1 MNFDKEDGSGSSS
14 SSRFHIVQPLRD
26 PQSNWSVD
34 LAKNLEDYLLK
45 ICSGEPINQDEDAH
59 LSVNFAE
66 AALLLQGSIQVYS
79 RKVEY
84 LYTLVLHALD
94 FISQKSQEEQPAE
107 ASVQRAGGRNGDNQA
122 DVDEGNEV
130 FLGLDDVP
138 VEANNSLD
146 GAPGKDDNFNQFVK
160 PPSNLVVLEGDCFD
174 PTGESGELESYLLS
188 TCDLYEDFI
197 LLDPC
202 DAGEI
207 QIFLKGSKAAVNHRA
222 SSVRSKARKTFG
234 QTPSRTGGTG
244 CRKSTQKQD
253 VNLEKSP
260 MIGCNH
266 DNSFSQ
272 DPPDCSFPE
281 NDYHGDDN
289 NDYRGDDNDAGGS
302 MSEDDTDE
310 DDPWKPLNP
319 HEPGTLKVKPFKKG
333 NIPKRRKPNRRKRI
347 SIAMQ
352 FPVAKLTGTI
362 SPEFTEMWEAQN
374 RASENSRESTAP
386 PLFEQLRQSLTI
398 GGSESSNPFG
408 SAEADKDIESEHD
421 IPDFEQDDFDMP
433 ENTFMDVEEPL
444 NMNKESEQSVR
455 FESTDFGH
463 VEPELEDYEDLCRSH
478 LDDLL
483 ASIAETEKQT
493 ELATRV
499 STWKQRIEQTLEDQ
513 DARPPFDIHEYG
525 ERVMNKLSLEA
536 DSASGSGIPF
546 TDVVKGNEKHDVA
559 RTFSALLQLVNN
571 GNVDLIKAES
581 SGGQSFC
588 YTATNPFSV
597 RLLTDARRKEVQLR
611 SSKKRPK
618 SPIHKQGNQAEKEKG
633 GGGGG
638 KIQKVSSSSMGNGI
652 ASSSKSSQSNGK
664 FSVKVGKMSAVRC
677 TPEGKRRRRSR
688 LIDPVDL
695 QSAG

>member
-1 MNFDKEDGSGSSS
+1 MNFDKEDGSGS

-26 PQSNWSVD
+26 PQSNWSLD

-45 ICSGEPINQDEDAH
+45 ICSGEAINHEEDAH

-94 FISQKSQEEQPAE
+94 FISQKSLEEQPAE
-107 ASVQRAGGRNGDNQA
+107 ASVHRTEGRCGNQA
-122 DVDEGNEV
+122 DVDERNEV
-130 FLGLDDVP
+130 FLGLDDVR

-146 GAPGKDDNFNQFVK
+146 GAPGKDDNLNQFVK

-174 PTGESGELESYLLS
+174 PTGEAGELESYLLS
-188 TCDLYEDFI
+188 TCDLCEDFI

-202 DAGEI
+202 DVGEI
-207 QIFLKGSKAAVNHRA
+207 QKFIKGSRAAVSHRP
-222 SSVRSKARKTFG
+222 SSVRSKSRKTFG

-244 CRKSTQKQD
+244 CRKSTQKHD

-266 DNSFSQ
+266 DNSVSQ
-272 DPPDCSFPE
+272 DPPDYSFPE
-281 NDYHGDDN
+281 NDSHGDDN
-289 NDYRGDDNDAGGS
+289 NDYHGDDYNGAGYSVHES
-302 MSEDDTDE
+302 MPEDDNDE

-333 NIPKRRKPNRRKRI
+333 NIPKRRKANPSKRI

-352 FPVAKLTGTI
+352 FPIAKLTGTI

-374 RASENSRESTAP
+374 RACEIIRESTTP

-398 GGSESSNPFG
+398 GGSESSIPFG
-408 SAEADKDIESEHD
+408 SAKADKGNESEHD
-421 IPDFEQDDFDMP
+421 IPDFEQNDFDMP

-444 NMNKESEQSVR
+444 NANKDDEQTVR
-455 FESTDFGH
+455 FESTDFGR
-463 VEPELEDYEDLCRSH
+463 VEPELEGFEDLCRSH

-483 ASIAETEKQT
+483 ASIAETEKQS

-513 DARPPFDIHEYG
+513 DLRPPFDIFEYG
-525 ERVMNKLSLEA
+525 ERVLNKLSVEA

-571 GNVDLIKAES
+571 GNVDLVKSES
-581 SGGQSFC
+581 SGQSFC

-611 SSKKRPK
+611 SSKKRTK
-618 SPIHKQGNQAEKEKG
+618 SPISKPGNQGDKEKG
-633 GGGGG
+633 GVGGE
-638 KIQKVSSSSMGNGI
+638 KIQKVGSSSMGI
-652 ASSSKSSQSNGK
+652 ASSSKSSQSNGN
-664 FSVKVGKMSAVRC
+664 FSVKVGKISAVRC

-688 LIDPVDL
+688 LIEPVDL

>member
-1 MNFDKEDGSGSSS
+1 MNFDKEDGSGSSA
-14 SSRFHIVQPLRD
+14 RFRIVQPLRD

-34 LAKNLEDYLLK
+34 LAKNLEDYLLR
-45 ICSGEPINQDEDAH
+45 ICSGEPINYEEDAH

-94 FISQKSQEEQPAE
+94 FISQKSQEEQPVE
-107 ASVQRAGGRNGDNQA
+107 ASVQRNEGRRDNQA
-122 DVDEGNEV
+122 DVDESNEL

-146 GAPGKDDNFNQFVK
+146 GAPWKDDNLNQFVK

-174 PTGESGELESYLLS
+174 PTGETGELESYLLS

-207 QIFLKGSKAAVNHRA
+207 QKFIKRSRAAVNHRA
-222 SSVRSKARKTFG
+222 SSVRSKGRKTFG

-244 CRKSTQKQD
+244 CRKSTQKHN
-253 VNLEKSP
+253 VNPEKSP
-260 MIGCNH
+260 MIGCNQ
-266 DNSFSQ
+266 DNSISQ

-281 NDYHGDDN
+281 NDSHGDDN
-289 NDYRGDDNDAGGS
+289 NDYHGDDKNNGGYSLHES

-333 NIPKRRKPNRRKRI
+333 NIPKRRKPNPSKRI
-347 SIAMQ
+347 SITMQ
-352 FPVAKLTGTI
+352 FPIAKLTGII

-374 RASENSRESTAP
+374 RACEIIRESTTL

-398 GGSESSNPFG
+398 GGSEPSNPFG
-408 SAEADKDIESEHD
+408 SAEADKGNESEHD
-421 IPDFEQDDFDMP
+421 IPDFDQDDFDMP

-444 NMNKESEQSVR
+444 NANKDDEQSVR
-455 FESTDFGH
+455 FESTDFGR
-463 VEPELEDYEDLCRSH
+463 VEPELEDFEDLCRSH

-513 DARPPFDIHEYG
+513 DLRPPFDIHEYG
-525 ERVMNKLSLEA
+525 ERVLNKLSLEA
-536 DSASGSGIPF
+536 DSASCSGIPF

-571 GNVDLIKAES
+571 GNVDLVKSES

-611 SSKKRPK
+611 SSKKRPN
-618 SPIHKQGNQAEKEKG
+618 SPIKKPGNQADKEKG
-633 GGGGG
+633 GGGGE
-638 KIQKVSSSSMGNGI
+638 KIQKVGSSSMGI

-664 FSVKVGKMSAVRC
+664 FSVKVGKISAVRC

-688 LIDPVDL
+688 LIEPVDL

>member
-1 MNFDKEDGSGSSS
+1 MNFDKEDGSGS

-45 ICSGEPINQDEDAH
+45 ICSGEPTNHEEDAH

-107 ASVQRAGGRNGDNQA
+107 ASVQRSEGRCDNQA
-122 DVDEGNEV
+122 DVDERNEV
-130 FLGLDDVP
+130 FLGLDGVL

-146 GAPGKDDNFNQFVK
+146 GAPGKDDNLNQFVK

-174 PTGESGELESYLLS
+174 PAGEAGELESYLLS

-207 QIFLKGSKAAVNHRA
+207 QKFIKGSRAAVSHRA
-222 SSVRSKARKTFG
+222 SSVRSKGRKIFG
-234 QTPSRTGGTG
+234 QTLSRTGGTG
-244 CRKSTQKQD
+244 CRKSTQKHD

-266 DNSFSQ
+266 DNSVSQ
-272 DPPDCSFPE
+272 DPPDYSFPE
-281 NDYHGDDN
+281 NESHGDDNNDYHGDDN
-289 NDYRGDDNDAGGS
+289 NGGGYSVHESMPEDDND
-302 MSEDDTDE
+302 DN
-310 DDPWKPLNP
+310 DPWKPLNP

-333 NIPKRRKPNRRKRI
+333 NIPKMRKPNPSKRI

-374 RASENSRESTAP
+374 RACEIIRESTEL

-408 SAEADKDIESEHD
+408 STEADKGNESEHD
-421 IPDFEQDDFDMP
+421 IPDFEQDDFDIP

-444 NMNKESEQSVR
+444 NANKDDEQTVL
-455 FESTDFGH
+455 FEGTDFGR
-463 VEPELEDYEDLCRSH
+463 VEPELEDFEDLCRSH
-478 LDDLL
+478 LDNLL

-513 DARPPFDIHEYG
+513 DLRPPFDIYEYG
-525 ERVMNKLSLEA
+525 ERVLNKLSLEA
-536 DSASGSGIPF
+536 DSASGSIPF

-571 GNVDLIKAES
+571 GNVDLVKSES

-611 SSKKRPK
+611 SSKKRTK
-618 SPIHKQGNQAEKEKG
+618 SPISKPGNQADKEKG
-633 GGGGG
+633 GGGGE
-638 KIQKVSSSSMGNGI
+638 KTQKVGSSSMRI
-652 ASSSKSSQSNGK
+652 ASSSKSSQLNGK
-664 FSVKVGKMSAVRC
+664 FSVKVGKVSAVRC
-677 TPEGKRRRRSR
+677 TPEGKRRRRSQ
-688 LIDPVDL
+688 LIEPVDL